1 MPGRNSHSAI
11 RRDPD
16 RFREIALSAT
26 ARRLAQ
32 EEADYREAVL
42 QLRALADGR
51 ADLLAI
57 AAGGLLGSYLARAT
71 VTDPRLVRAAALLV
85 EAGADP
91 SRTVRETD
99 EIRCRVR

>member
-1 MPGRNSHSAI
+1 MPGRNSHYAI

-32 EEADYREAVL
+32 EEADYRGAML

-51 ADLLAI
+51 TDLLAI
-57 AAGGLLGSYLARAT
+57 AAGGLLGSYLARAS
-71 VTDPRLVRAAALLV
+71 VTDPRMVRAAALLID
-85 EAGADP
+85 AGADP
-91 SRTVRETD
+91 SRTAAETD
-99 EIRCRVR
+99 EVRRQVR